1 MADKEQEAYNKYK
14 EDLKELKLKY
24 PKARMSAYIDKQ
36 KQPPETPD
44 SEQGKVSKAYG
55 KIVDEYNQPKFK
67 DMMEKSRSRAVE
79 ASDESQGFLSKI
91 LPTYKAGANKDFKRA
106 IADFKNIPEYAR
118 NKEAYNDAG
127 YKKGGSIRGCGCE
140 TKGKTKG
147 RFV

>member
-1 MADKEQEAYNKYK
+1 MNPYASEESSRLRLTPKPKKEEQQGIDHPLMEGKKLDMSRDELRSFTKAMAD
-14 EDLKELKLKY
+14 
-24 PKARMSAYIDKQ
+24 
-36 KQPPETPD
+36 
-44 SEQGKVSKAYG
+44 
-55 KIVDEYNQPKFK
+55 PKFK

-118 NKEAYNDAG
+118 DKEAYNNAG
-127 YKKGGSIRGCGCE
+127 YKKGGSIRGGGIE
-140 TKGKTKG
+140 SRGKTKG